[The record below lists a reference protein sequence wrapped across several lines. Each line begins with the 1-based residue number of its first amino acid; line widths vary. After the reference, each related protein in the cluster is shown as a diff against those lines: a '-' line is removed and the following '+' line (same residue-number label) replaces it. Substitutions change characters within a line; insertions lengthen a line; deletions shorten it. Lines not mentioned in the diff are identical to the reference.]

1 MILPSKIIEQFV
13 PHCISIVITTTTIT
27 IIIITTTAANIFVVL
42 VFLVTVLFVF
52 VITIKA
58 NINKFFLKTAT
69 FRYKFQSAY
78 SLKEKLI

>member
-13 PHCISIVITTTTIT
+13 PHCISIITTTTIT